1 MHFKCIEMHL
11 KSMWKDLKTTL
22 QTDVEEVDT
31 ELVTLELVVVELVIV
46 MLETVVVGVQFL
58 KVNHSVCASHENR
71 IQFKKK

>member
-1 MHFKCIEMHL
+1 M
-11 KSMWKDLKTTL
+11 
-22 QTDVEEVDT
+22 DT